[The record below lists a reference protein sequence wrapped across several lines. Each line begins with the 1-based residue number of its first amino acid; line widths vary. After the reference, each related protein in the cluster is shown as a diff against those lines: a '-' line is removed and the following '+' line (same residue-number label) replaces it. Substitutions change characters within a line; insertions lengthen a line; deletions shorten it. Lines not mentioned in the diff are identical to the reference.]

1 MPKNRQQVPRE
12 ERVQA
17 ILDVATELF
26 AEQDAQDVAMAE
38 IARRAGVRSGAVYW
52 YFESK
57 DHLLAAV
64 LSRLGERGAER
75 IATLAPDVTPQ
86 QRLIHYLAEMRPHRT
101 VHASAHARLNS
112 SPVVAEAHE
121 LVMRQLH
128 SLIEAALEQR
138 PAQERQLLAGL
149 MTSSFEGAN
158 LPGYDGPSATDLIA
172 FVLDRMVPS
181 PATVPGERAPDAEVG
196 VTGGS

>member
-1 MPKNRQQVPRE
+1 MPRNRQQVPRE

-64 LSRLGERGAER
+64 LRRLGERGAER
-75 IATLAPDVTPQ
+75 IATLAPDTAPQ
-86 QRLIHYLAEMRPHRT
+86 QRLIHYLVEMRPHRT

-112 SPVVAEAHE
+112 SLLVAEAHE
-121 LVMRQLH
+121 LVVRQLH
-128 SLIEAALEQR
+128 SLIDAALEQC
-138 PAQERQLLAGL
+138 PAPERRLLVGL
-149 MTSSFEGAN
+149 MTSSFEGVN
-158 LPGYDGPSATDLIA
+158 QPSYDGPSATDLMA
-172 FVLDRMVPS
+172 FVLDRMVPP
-181 PATVPGERAPDAEVG
+181 PATVPGGCASDAEVG
-196 VTGGS
+196 ITGGS